1 MEKFKAYRIFNEAGK
16 TASRLVE
23 TTLDELDP
31 GEVVLKT
38 AYSSVNYKDAL
49 AATGAGKVIKRF
61 PCIGG
66 IDVAGVVESSSDSR
80 FSQGD
85 KVICTGYDLGVARDG
100 GFAEYA
106 RLPADWVVPLPANL
120 SLYEAMALG
129 TAGFT
134 AALGIHLMEKNDL
147 KPENGKV
154 LVNGATGGVASL
166 AVDMLAKLGYAVTA
180 MTGKDSEHEYLK
192 SLGAAEVVSRNTV
205 ELDAGKTQR
214 LLEKALWAG
223 AMDSVGGEQLAWLT
237 RTMQQHGVIA
247 SFGNAGG
254 IELKTTVLPFILR
267 GVKLLGVD
275 SANTGMS
282 LRRAVWA
289 RLASELKPRHLQ
301 QIAHTITLE
310 QLPETF
316 DRMLRGE
323 TRGRAVVIHSA

>member
-1 MEKFKAYRIFNEAGK
+1 MEKFRVHRIFSEDGK
-16 TASRLVE
+16 TVSRLVE
-23 TTLDELDP
+23 TAVDELDA
-31 GEVVLKT
+31 GEVVLKA

-49 AATGAGKVIKRF
+49 AATGAGKVIRRF

-66 IDVAGVVESSSDSR
+66 IDVAGVVASSTDSR
-80 FSQGD
+80 FKQGD
-85 KVICTGYDLGVARDG
+85 EVICTGYDLGVARDG

-134 AALGIHLMEKNDL
+134 AALGIHLMEQNDL

-192 SLGAAEVVSRNTV
+192 ALGAAEVISRNTL
-205 ELDAGKTQR
+205 ELDMGKTQR
-214 LLEKALWAG
+214 PLEKALWAG

-237 RTMQQHGVIA
+237 RTMQPHGVIA

-267 GVKLLGVD
+267 GIRLLGVD
-275 SANTGMS
+275 SANTGMP

-289 RLASELKPRHLQ
+289 RLATDLKPRHLD
-301 QIAHTITLE
+301 QIAHSITLE

-316 DRMLRGE
+316 DLMLKGQ
-323 TRGRAVVIHSA
+323 TRGRAVVKLN

>member
-1 MEKFKAYRIFNEAGK
+1 MEKFKAYRIFNEDGK
-16 TASRLVE
+16 IVSRLVE

-49 AATGAGKVIKRF
+49 AATGAGKIIRRF

-66 IDVAGVVESSSDSR
+66 IDVAGVVVSSSDSR
-80 FSQGD
+80 FQPGD
-85 KVICTGYDLGVARDG
+85 EVLCTGYDLGVAQDG

-134 AALGIHLMEKNDL
+134 AALGIHWMEKNDL

-154 LVNGATGGVASL
+154 LVTGATGGVASL
-166 AVDMLAKLGYAVTA
+166 AIDMLAKLGYAVTA
-180 MTGKDSEHEYLK
+180 MTGKDSEHDYLK
-192 SLGAAEVVSRNTV
+192 ALGAAEVISRNTL
-205 ELDAGKTQR
+205 EPDMGKVQR
-214 LLEKALWAG
+214 PLEKALWAG

-275 SANTGMS
+275 SANTSMP

-289 RLASELKPRHLQ
+289 RLANELKPRHLQ
-301 QIAHTITLE
+301 QVAHTITLE
-310 QLPETF
+310 QLPQTF
-316 DRMLRGE
+316 DRMLKGQ
-323 TRGRAVVIHSA
+323 TRGRAVVKLS